1 MLFLTEESHEYFYFD
16 CIDVHD
22 VYYYTTTTIRFFEEP
37 LHTHT
42 PHTRRIIIIFLQ
54 KLQKHKMKVVG
65 NLMKVS
71 ISIFDGLRFNGKYE
85 KKVTSAAAA
94 IVYI

>member
-1 MLFLTEESHEYFYFD
+1 MNIFILIALTYTM
-16 CIDVHD
+16 
-22 VYYYTTTTIRFFEEP
+22 YTTI
-37 LHTHT
+37 LLLLYDSLKNLYTHT

-54 KLQKHKMKVVG
+54 RLQKHKMKVVG